1 MQICL
6 LSYATGG
13 SGATTLL
20 FSVHITRQVDRPI
33 SALKKSRSVDWSIEF
48 ESVVRVLTV

>member
-1 MQICL
+1 MQICM
-6 LSYATGG
+6 LSYTTDG

-33 SALKKSRSVDWSIEF
+33 SPLRKSQSVDWSIEF